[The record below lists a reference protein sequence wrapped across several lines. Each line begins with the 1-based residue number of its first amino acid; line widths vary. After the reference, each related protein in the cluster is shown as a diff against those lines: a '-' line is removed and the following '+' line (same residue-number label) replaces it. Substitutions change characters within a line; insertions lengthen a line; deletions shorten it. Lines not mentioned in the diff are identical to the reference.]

1 MFSASKGRKAEGE
14 KNLTSRSPFERKR
27 ERERKAIGMS
37 EGFAR
42 PRTRERIGETK
53 REGGIMVVSL
63 SRNDGQ
69 GRRGVTQDGS
79 K

>member
-1 MFSASKGRKAEGE
+1 MLAASKGRRAEGE
-14 KNLTSRSPFERKR
+14 KNPTSRDPSSRD
-27 ERERKAIGMS
+27 RERKAIGMG

-42 PRTRERIGETK
+42 PRMRERIGETK

-63 SRNDGQ
+63 SRNDDQ

>member
-1 MFSASKGRKAEGE
+1 VSKGRKTEEE
-14 KNLTSRSPFERKR
+14 KNPTSRFPFEREKNV
-27 ERERKAIGMS
+27 GMG

-42 PRTRERIGETK
+42 SRTSEQIGETK

-69 GRRGVTQDGS
+69 GHEG
-79 K
+79 